1 MTNCTEMDF
10 KKSQLK
16 IAFCKIHTHL
26 QGSSRRPACLL
37 GFSSLGLH
45 RAGYVCG
52 GKEGHAQLR
61 QLFVAVMFTQSTR
74 SRPGLSGALLD
85 SA

>member
-1 MTNCTEMDF
+1 MTNCTEVDF

-26 QGSSRRPACLL
+26 QGSSRHPACLL

-45 RAGYVCG
+45 CTGYVCG
-52 GKEGHAQLR
+52 GKGRTH
-61 QLFVAVMFTQSTR
+61 
-74 SRPGLSGALLD
+74 
-85 SA
+85 SAEAILYGSDV